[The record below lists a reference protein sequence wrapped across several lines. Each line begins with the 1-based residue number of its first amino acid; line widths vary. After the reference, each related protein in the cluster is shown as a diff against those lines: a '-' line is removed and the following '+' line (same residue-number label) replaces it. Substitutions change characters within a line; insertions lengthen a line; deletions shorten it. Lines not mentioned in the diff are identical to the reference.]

1 MKLIY
6 TGAHL
11 KVYNMV
17 SRSNQIINSSHFY
30 KDLKSFLDQHYNEN
44 VVAEFLK
51 RLKYSN
57 FDIKVS
63 SSWKPF
69 SKRFI
74 YIDKNGLSINSAR
87 LHRPSKFYIGLFLE
101 KAFLIF
107 DQKYDITNK
116 TLKITDLEEKE
127 DVLQGIGYLAN
138 RSSVQL

>member
-44 VVAEFLK
+44 IVAEFLK

-116 TLKITDLEEKE
+116 TLKITDLEEK
-127 DVLQGIGYLAN
+127 
-138 RSSVQL
+138 

>member
-1 MKLIY
+1 MKLTY

-107 DQKYDITNK
+107 DQKYDISNK

-127 DVLQGIGYLAN
+127 DVLQGIGYIAATASD
-138 RSSVQL
+138 R

>member
-44 VVAEFLK
+44 IVAEFLK

>member
-17 SRSNQIINSSHFY
+17 SRSNQIINSAHFY
-30 KDLKSFLDQHYNEN
+30 EDLKGFLDQHYNEN

-51 RLKYSN
+51 RLKNSN
-57 FDIKVS
+57 FEIKVS
-63 SSWKPF
+63 SHWKPF

-74 YIDKNGLSINSAR
+74 YIDKSGISINSAL
-87 LHRPSKFYIGLFLE
+87 LHRPSKFYIALFLE

-107 DQKYDITNK
+107 DQKYDISNK
-116 TLKITDLEEKE
+116 TLMIKNFEEKE
-127 DVLQGIGYLAN
+127 DVLQGIGYLAATVGD
-138 RSSVQL
+138 R